1 MKSVPVQP
9 KNLEV
14 TAEVHPSIKSYA
26 ELSCSVYVIGY
37 RYEALVDKELWSE
50 GMATLSLEMVN
61 LLMKLASCVKENVGG
76 GVWRER
82 VEASLVHPEQLSVRG
97 GGVRVASHHHRSG
110 RVRAR

>member
-37 RYEALVDKELWSE
+37 SYEA
-50 GMATLSLEMVN
+50 LEMVN

>member
-14 TAEVHPSIKSYA
+14 TVEVHPSIKSYA

-37 RYEALVDKELWSE
+37 SYEALVDKELWSE

-61 LLMKLASCVKENVGG
+61 LLMKLTSCVNENVGG

-82 VEASLVHPEQLSVRG
+82 VETSIVHPEQLSVRG
-97 GGVRVASHHHRSG
+97 GGVRVASHHHRGG

>member
-37 RYEALVDKELWSE
+37 SYEALVDKELWSE
-50 GMATLSLEMVN
+50 GMATLSLEMARTD
-61 LLMKLASCVKENVGG
+61 LDTVK
-76 GVWRER
+76 RT
-82 VEASLVHPEQLSVRG
+82 LDY
-97 GGVRVASHHHRSG
+97 VAE
-110 RVRAR
+110 VFQ